1 MVRFEFI
8 PRVHSMPQVYG
19 LIFDVDGL
27 IADTEPLNAKVTIR
41 VLKDMFGLDG
51 ATRKDF
57 AAGIGRGA
65 EAYVKAGAKAHGLE
79 LTGEQA
85 KTAAELRE
93 RYLIE
98 ALHEAPLPAFPGV
111 LPLIHAALERPDFR
125 VAIATSAG
133 RELSQAIL
141 ESAGVPYDRMAYV
154 NGSEVKKKKP
164 DPELFLT
171 AARRMRLAPARCVV
185 FEDAPSG
192 VQAACAARTRC
203 IAVTNTVPA
212 RELVAADLVC
222 ASLEQVDLATVQA
235 LVDRPAPKAN
245 AGQK

>member
-1 MVRFEFI
+1 MLQR
-8 PRVHSMPQVYG
+8 YG
-19 LIFDVDGL
+19 LIFDVDGV

-41 VLKDMFGLDG
+41 VLKDMFGVQG
-51 ATRKDF
+51 VAREDF

-79 LTGEQA
+79 LTDKQA

-98 ALHEAPLPAFPGV
+98 ALHGEPLPAFPGV
-111 LPLIHAALERPDFR
+111 LRLIQAALDKSEFR
-125 VAIATSAG
+125 AAIATSAS
-133 RELSQAIL
+133 RELSRAIL
-141 ESAGVPYDRMAYV
+141 ESARVPYGRMAYV
-154 NGSEVKKKKP
+154 SGSEVKKKKP

-171 AARRMRLAPARCVV
+171 AARRMSLAPARCVV

-192 VQAACAARTRC
+192 VQAAQAAGARC

-212 RELVAADLVC
+212 QELSAADLVRS
-222 ASLEQVDLATVQA
+222 SLEQVDLATVQS
-235 LVDRPAPKAN
+235 LVDRPAQKSN
-245 AGQK
+245 AGRR

>member
-1 MVRFEFI
+1 MAE
-8 PRVHSMPQVYG
+8 VYG

-41 VLKDMFGLDG
+41 VLKDMFGVQG
-51 ATRKDF
+51 VSRRDF
-57 AAGIGRGA
+57 DAGIGRGA

-79 LTGEQA
+79 VTDEQA

-98 ALHEAPLPAFPGV
+98 ALRQEPLPAFPGV
-111 LPLIHAALERPDFR
+111 LRLIQAALNHPDFR
-125 VAIATSAG
+125 LAIATSAS

-141 ESAGVPYDRMAYV
+141 EATRVPYDQMAYV
-154 NGSEVKKKKP
+154 SGSEVRKKKP

-171 AARRMRLAPARCVV
+171 AARRMNLAPARCVV

-192 VQAACAARTRC
+192 VQAAQAAGTRC
-203 IAVTNTVPA
+203 IAVTNTVSA
-212 RELVAADLVC
+212 ENLSTAHLVC
-222 ASLEQVDLATVQA
+222 DSLERIDLATIRS
-235 LVDRPAPKAN
+235 LLDRN
-245 AGQK
+245 